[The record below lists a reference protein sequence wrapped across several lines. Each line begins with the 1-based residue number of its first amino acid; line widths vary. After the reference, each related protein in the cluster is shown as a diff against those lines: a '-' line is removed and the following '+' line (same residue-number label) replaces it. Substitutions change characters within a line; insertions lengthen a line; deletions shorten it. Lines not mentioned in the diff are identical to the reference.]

1 VGIITKQDIQKADL
15 AQVSDATLISQIM
28 SKDLKSIYSTDNL
41 HTAILKFYEYKIGRL
56 LVVDENNPSKLL
68 GIMTRSDIINFEASQ
83 ELDY

>member
-1 VGIITKQDIQKADL
+1 
-15 AQVSDATLISQIM
+15 
-28 SKDLKSIYSTDNL
+28 LKSIYSTDNL
-41 HTAILKFYEYKIGRL
+41 HTAILKFFEYKIGRL